1 LAKNIYAVEKDE
13 ERKEEKQKEMREIK
27 RECRDA
33 VAINKLG
40 KENGE
45 ETLPFDHGQM
55 CFFGGEN
62 GWEEKEAVH
71 QTAKYEGGGG
81 DWKMGMEEKIRMAE
95 GGGRKADRVTPTIG
109 EGKDQPAANT
119 PTH

>member
-55 CFFGGEN
+55 RVFFLE
-62 GWEEKEAVH
+62 V
-71 QTAKYEGGGG
+71 
-81 DWKMGMEEKIRMAE
+81 RMD
-95 GGGRKADRVTPTIG
+95 GRKRKQFIKLPNI
-109 EGKDQPAANT
+109 
-119 PTH
+119 